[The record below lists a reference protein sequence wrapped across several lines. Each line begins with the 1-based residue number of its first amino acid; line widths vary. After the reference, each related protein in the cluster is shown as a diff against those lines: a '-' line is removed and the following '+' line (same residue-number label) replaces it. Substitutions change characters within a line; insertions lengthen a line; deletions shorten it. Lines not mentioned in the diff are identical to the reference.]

1 MTDQKPQGAADE
13 LPDADA
19 FPIQL
24 AVLYKHWITA
34 DSVSYHLRR
43 SMQAADDNPEK
54 MPEELKALGQMQST
68 FSTLSVYYG
77 LLWVVVEGYR
87 EIGLADKRID
97 ALLEQEGMADALRRF
112 RNAVFHYQNAPFG
125 PKLMEFLTAKGS
137 ETWVKELNTAFEQFF
152 IKSLNIKG
160 MVNELQKLG

>member
-1 MTDQKPQGAADE
+1 MTDHKTQSAADE
-13 LPDADA
+13 GPDADA
-19 FPIQL
+19 FPAHL

-43 SMQAADDNPEK
+43 SMNSGDDNPEK
-54 MPEELKALGQMQST
+54 MPEELKMLGQMHSAL
-68 FSTLSVYYG
+68 STLSVWYG

-87 EIGLADKRID
+87 DLGLSDERID

-112 RNAVFHYQNAPFG
+112 RNAVFHYQKEPFG
-125 PKLMEFLTAKGS
+125 PKLVEFLTAKDS
-137 ETWVKELNTAFEQFF
+137 EVWVKELNTAFEQFF

-160 MVNELQKLG
+160 LVREIQELG